1 MENLKNKNQAS
12 VVFIVARD
20 ATQFADGRLLFEAYA
35 SSLNFNLCFQG
46 FAEELNSLDQQYN
59 LPNGALIIAYDADKP
74 IAVVGVRQ
82 FEPYKAELKRMYT
95 LPNYRGQKIGYLL
108 LAKAINIATELGYK
122 QLLLDTLPEMQ
133 AAIKLYREF
142 GFETIEP
149 YRYNPFDTAIYM
161 KKELIPG

>member
-1 MENLKNKNQAS
+1 MKNLKLPLEPTIMLVVAS
-12 VVFIVARD
+12 E
-20 ATQFADGRLLFEAYA
+20 TKQFADGRMLFEAYA

-46 FAEELNSLDQQYN
+46 FDEELKSLNQQYY
-59 LPNGALIIAYDADKP
+59 LPNGALIIAYDANKP

-82 FEPYKAELKRMYT
+82 FESDKAELKRMYT
-95 LPNYRGQKIGYLL
+95 LPDYRGQKIGYQL
-108 LAKAINIATELGYK
+108 LAKAITTATELGYK
-122 QLLLDTLPEMQ
+122 ELLLDTLPEMQ

-161 KKELIPG
+161 KKELLSV

>member
-1 MENLKNKNQAS
+1 MENLKNKNQTS
-12 VVFIVARD
+12 IQLIVASD
-20 ATQFADGRLLFEAYA
+20 IKQFADGRMLFEAYA

-46 FAEELNSLDQQYN
+46 FTEELNSLDKQYN
-59 LPNGALIIAYDADKP
+59 LPNGAMIIAYDTDKP

-82 FEPYKAELKRMYT
+82 FESGKAELKRMYT
-95 LPNYRGQKIGYLL
+95 LPEYRGQKIGYQL
-108 LAKAINIATELGYK
+108 LAKAITTATELGYK
-122 QLLLDTLPEMQ
+122 ALLLDTLPEMQ

-161 KKELIPG
+161 KKDLYPV